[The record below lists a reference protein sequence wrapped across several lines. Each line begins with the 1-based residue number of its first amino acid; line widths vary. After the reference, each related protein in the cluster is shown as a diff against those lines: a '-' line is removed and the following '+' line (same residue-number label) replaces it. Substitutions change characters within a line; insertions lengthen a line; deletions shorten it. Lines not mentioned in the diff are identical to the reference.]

1 MKLFIWVFILSIFAF
16 GVVMMRIEINR
27 SGRAIGKLN
36 NEVEIKQAR
45 NQYLELECAR
55 LSGPEEVFTAAGVP
69 AEWVAPV
76 QKAGFLT
83 VEALHGATAG
93 KLHQEL
99 CGINKKYKLGLKNP
113 TIDEV
118 TAWIEG

>member
-36 NEVEIKQAR
+36 NEMEIKQAR

-55 LSGPEEVFTAAGVP
+55 LSGPEEVFTT
-69 AEWVAPV
+69 AE
-76 QKAGFLT
+76 K
-83 VEALHGATAG
+83 
-93 KLHQEL
+93 KLHLRRTPPQDIVVL
-99 CGINKKYKLGLKNP
+99 
-113 TIDEV
+113 DD
-118 TAWIEG
+118 